1 MRDQLNV
8 GGHLRKI
15 MTLTLKESIKRF
27 AFIENFHRN
36 FIEKPLETEEPFET
50 NLLTNLLRLVLVYY
64 GASQLA
70 KW

>member
-8 GGHLRKI
+8 GAHLRKI

-50 NLLTNLLRLVLVYY
+50 NILRLVLVYY